1 MSESEKGRSEAT
13 QGAAASLLNGLRV
26 LEAFRVDSPTLGVTD
41 VAQRVGL
48 HKSTVSRIL
57 TGLAEA
63 GYVHRDSATGRYRL
77 GLGVISLAG
86 PLLAELDVRR
96 LAQGELEELTAQT
109 RETSALSVWNGTEAV
124 VVEQIPSPQFVKH
137 TAYIGTRYDRW
148 ESSSVRLF
156 LAHLPA
162 RTVIDLLNSGRIN
175 HDETSPG
182 AEDVEAHLR
191 RIRIEGYALNDGL
204 TDPQELGISVPVH
217 NYAGSVVGC
226 VTLSAPRARIEPEDI
241 PDLISAVKEV
251 AERITHSFGGSPRTG
266 ATGIHA
272 QSERGEQQGAL

>member
-1 MSESEKGRSEAT
+1 MSGSENGRGESP

-57 TGLAEA
+57 SGLAET
-63 GYVHRDSATGRYRL
+63 GYVHRDPATGRYSL

-96 LAQGELEELTAQT
+96 LAQGELEELTGRT
-109 RETSALSVWNGTEAV
+109 KETSALSVWNGAEAV

-156 LAHLPA
+156 LAYLPA
-162 RTVIDLLNSGRIN
+162 STVTDLLDSGRIT
-175 HDETSPG
+175 HDATLPG
-182 AEDVEAHLR
+182 DENTEAHLH
-191 RIRIEGYALNDGL
+191 RIREEGYALNDGR

-226 VTLSAPRARIEPEDI
+226 VTLSAPRARIDRVDI
-241 PDLISAVKEV
+241 PDLVTAVKEA
-251 AERITHSFGGSPRTG
+251 AEHITHSFGGNSRTDI
-266 ATGIHA
+266 TGVRAHTENE
-272 QSERGEQQGAL
+272 SRQQTL

>member
-1 MSESEKGRSEAT
+1 MSQVAKGQAEAP

-26 LEAFRVDSPTLGVTD
+26 LEAFRVDDPALGVTE

-63 GYVHRDSATGRYRL
+63 GYVQRDPGTGRYRL

-96 LAQGELEELTAQT
+96 LAREGLEQLTAQL
-109 RETSALSVWNGTEAV
+109 RETSALSVWNGAEAI
-124 VVEQIPSPQFVKH
+124 VVEQIPSPQYVKH

-156 LAHLPA
+156 LAHLA
-162 RTVIDLLNSGRIN
+162 AGTVAELLDSGRISR
-175 HDETSPG
+175 DEAPLRG
-182 AEDVEAHLR
+182 EDVQVHLR
-191 RIRIEGYALNDGL
+191 RIRAEGYALNDGR

-217 NYAGSVVGC
+217 DFDGAVVGC
-226 VTLSAPRARIEPEDI
+226 VTLSAPRARIATEDI
-241 PDLISAVKEV
+241 PHLVTAVKD
-251 AERITHSFGGSPRTG
+251 AAGRITERFGGARDAG
-266 ATGIHA
+266 ATGV
-272 QSERGEQQGAL
+272 RGRIESIG

>member
-1 MSESEKGRSEAT
+1 MSRSENGRSEGP

-57 TGLAEA
+57 SGLSEA
-63 GYVHRDSATGRYRL
+63 GYVHRDLATGRYRL

-96 LAQGELEELTAQT
+96 LAQGELEELTALT
-109 RETSALSVWNGTEAV
+109 GETSALSVWNGTEAV

-137 TAYIGTRYDRW
+137 TAYIGTRYNRW

-162 RTVIDLLNSGRIN
+162 STVTDLLDSGRIT
-175 HDETSPG
+175 HDETLP
-182 AEDVEAHLR
+182 EDENTEAHLH
-191 RIRIEGYALNDGL
+191 RIREEGYALNDGR

-217 NYAGSVVGC
+217 DYAGSVVGC
-226 VTLSAPRARIEPEDI
+226 VTFSAPRARIDPVDI
-241 PDLISAVKEV
+241 PDLVTAVKET
-251 AERITHSFGGSPRTG
+251 AERITHRFGGNTRTDI
-266 ATGIHA
+266 TGVHTHA
-272 QSERGEQQGAL
+272 EHDNG